1 VSAVSAR
8 ELCALAFLP
17 SGIVGTFAHVRPAA
31 SGRLRSVAVLLVVT
45 HNDEE
50 IARHTL
56 TSGAFTIGRASTAD
70 ICLEH
75 RALSRNHARIECRGD
90 NIVIRDLGSQNGTYV
105 NGTKL
110 HKPQVIRAGDT
121 IKIGRFH
128 LTLEPEEQPRSSGRQ
143 MVAVITVRAEGAAPA
158 SFAILSD
165 EIVFGR
171 TDQVDVTLPSPKI
184 SRKHCRLRRA
194 GAFFVLRDEGSQ
206 NGTFVNN
213 KRITRPVPM
222 DPGDSFFVDPFT
234 VTIDEQEMDLPHD
247 QVPEEADPDAPMP
260 TAMFLGPAELRD
272 LGSAQGPP
280 TGADD
285 RKAQLAEWQREL
297 RERVLNQNK
306 TSEPPPLPQG
316 NLPPE
321 VDVGPVPEEA
331 WDDATRGIPSA
342 KVIKED
348 ATGRPVVT
356 LTMLSGK
363 VIEAPMERTMIT
375 VGDTPDC
382 DLQLAAGDYPAGVGL
397 VLVATEDGTLAL
409 IHMGRGQP
417 PVVNGLEADRVLLEP
432 GQTAVMGSFELSW
445 RR

>member
-1 VSAVSAR
+1 M
-8 ELCALAFLP
+8 
-17 SGIVGTFAHVRPAA
+17 
-31 SGRLRSVAVLLVVT
+31 LLVVS

-50 IARHTL
+50 IARHAL
-56 TSGAFTIGRASTAD
+56 SSGAFTIGRASTAD

-105 NGTKL
+105 NGNKL
-110 HKPQVIRAGDT
+110 DKPQAIRPGDA
-121 IKIGRFH
+121 IKIGRFN
-128 LTLEPEEQPRSSGRQ
+128 LMLEQEEQPRSSGRQ

-171 TDQVDVTLPSPKI
+171 TEQVDVTLPSPKI

-213 KRITRPVPM
+213 KRITRPVPL
-222 DPGDSFFVDPFT
+222 DPGDTFFVDPFT
-234 VTIDEQEMDLPHD
+234 ITIDEQEMDLPEEEGP
-247 QVPEEADPDAPMP
+247 PEDDPDAPMP

-272 LGSAQGPP
+272 LGSAQGPRP
-280 TGADD
+280 APDA

-306 TSEPPPLPQG
+306 ADEPPPLPRAG

-321 VDVGPVPEEA
+321 VDAGAMPPEQ

-348 ATGRPVVT
+348 SASRPIVT

-382 DLQLAAGDYPAGVGL
+382 DLQLASGDYPAGVGL
-397 VLVATEDGTLAL
+397 VLVTTEDGRLAV

-417 PVVNGLEADRVLLEP
+417 PVVNGLEADHVLLEA
-432 GQTAVMGSFELSW
+432 GMTAVMGSFELSW